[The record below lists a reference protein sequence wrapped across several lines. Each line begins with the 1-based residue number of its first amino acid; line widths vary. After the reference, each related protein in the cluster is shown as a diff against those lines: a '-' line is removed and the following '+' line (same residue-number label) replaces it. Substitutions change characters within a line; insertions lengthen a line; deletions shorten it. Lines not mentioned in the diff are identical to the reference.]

1 MITIIYFYSKKNKKS
16 DQELGRETFD
26 NINQVITPFFT
37 LPIGDPKRH
46 PLFITKFFKNRSDN
60 RWEIKDTGIE
70 SKENGELSIYIWLSP
85 VDVSEDI
92 YLSQTLKRK
101 GLKSASSILHKGKI
115 VIVEFGHINKCIKE
129 SSEIRTNKRYPDNIQ
144 NGEMHKRRPAIVV
157 KVDMR
162 GVKVIPLTSK
172 KPSNLS
178 DNNLVFELSDESKE
192 NIGDFTKK
200 ESYALCDMIQT
211 VCISRILP
219 PLFRIKSRNKFLR
232 NEEYR
237 AQLSRKDKR
246 LLDTGLLASISK
258 SNLYVEMERIK
269 KENEELTNKLIDLE
283 KNFDSL
289 KEMYMYTS
297 DSKSNRKDDIDIEI
311 KNFQEDKEK

>member
-1 MITIIYFYSKKNKKS
+1 MITIIYLHSKENKES
-16 DQELGRETFD
+16 DPELGREIFD
-26 NINQVITPFFT
+26 NINQVMTPFFT

-46 PLFITKFFKNRSDN
+46 PLFITKFFNKRPEH
-60 RWEIKDTGIE
+60 RWEINDTKIE
-70 SKENGELSIYIWLSP
+70 SKEHDELFIYIWLSP
-85 VDVSEDI
+85 IDVSEDI
-92 YLSQTLKRK
+92 YLPQTLKRK
-101 GLKSASSILHKGKI
+101 GLKSANSILYKGKI
-115 VIVEFGHINKCIKE
+115 VIVEFGHINKCIKN

-157 KVDMR
+157 KVDRR
-162 GVKVIPLTSK
+162 GVKVIPLTSQ
-172 KPSNLS
+172 KPSNLL

-219 PLFRIKSRNKFLR
+219 PLFRVKGRNKFLR

-237 AQLSRKDKR
+237 AQLSKKDKK

-258 SNLYVEMERIK
+258 STLYIEAERIK
-269 KENEELTNKLIDLE
+269 KENEELKNKLIDIE

-289 KEMYMYTS
+289 KEMYMYTT
-297 DSKSNRKDDIDIEI
+297 DSKSNKKDDVDVEI
-311 KNFQEDKEK
+311 KNFQEDSKK